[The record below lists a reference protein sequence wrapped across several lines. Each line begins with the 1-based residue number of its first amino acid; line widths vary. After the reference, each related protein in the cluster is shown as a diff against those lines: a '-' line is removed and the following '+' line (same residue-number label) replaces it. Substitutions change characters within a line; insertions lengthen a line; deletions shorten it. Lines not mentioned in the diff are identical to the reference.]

1 MSNVPNWTYK
11 ENKNGDKQL
20 LFKGR
25 VATRK
30 GVRRGTRGGKTTYKR
45 VTLPGNVNS
54 KGGRVS
60 YKKLRNKAKNL
71 GLPVVSVE
79 KRTEAVKALLAE
91 FKKTPP
97 PSHRLTRTE
106 LVNAILSNKNLP
118 KFVPK
123 ERKER
128 SNKGKARKT
137 NEQKA
142 ATKKARANRAKAK
155 RATLSKAKKTLGARM
170 NLAKR
175 LKAAAEKAK
184 AANAAAA
191 AANAEVV
198 NLQAQV
204 ARQAKRKA
212 VEETNANKNRA
223 VKRVKVARQL
233 KKLGLSQSNINN
245 RLRERGL
252 L

>member
-1 MSNVPNWTYK
+1 MSKVPNWTYK
-11 ENKNGDKQL
+11 KNKNGDKQL
-20 LFKGR
+20 LFKGL
-25 VATRK
+25 VATRI
-30 GVRRGTRGGKTTYKR
+30 GTRRGTRGGKTRKR

-60 YKKLRNKAKNL
+60 YAKLSNKAKNL
-71 GLPVVSVE
+71 GINIFRQWKENKNARPRAIPPVNY
-79 KRTEAVKALLAE
+79 
-91 FKKTPP
+91 
-97 PSHRLTRTE
+97 RLTRKE
-106 LVNAILSNKNLP
+106 LVNEILDTNLP

-123 ERKER
+123 EPK
-128 SNKGKARKT
+128 SKQ
-137 NEQKA
+137 QKA

-155 RATLSKAKKTLGARM
+155 RAT
-170 NLAKR
+170 LAKR

-223 VKRVKVARQL
+223 VKRVKVAL
-233 KKLGLSQSNINN
+233 KKLGLSPKEINN
-245 RLRERGL
+245 RLREQGL
-252 L
+252 SSK

>member
-1 MSNVPNWTYK
+1 MSTNNWTYK
-11 ENKNGDKQL
+11 ENKNGVKQL

-60 YKKLRNKAKNL
+60 YKKLRNKAKSL

-97 PSHRLTRTE
+97 PSHRLTRAE
-106 LVNAILSNKNLP
+106 LVNAILRNKNLP

-155 RATLSKAKKTLGARM
+155 RATLSK
-170 NLAKR
+170 R

-191 AANAEVV
+191 AANAEVAS
-198 NLQAQV
+198 LQAQV

-233 KKLGLSQSNINN
+233 KKLGLSPKEINN
-245 RLRERGL
+245 RLREQGL

>member
-155 RATLSKAKKTLGARM
+155 RATLD
-170 NLAKR
+170 KR

-233 KKLGLSQSNINN
+233 QEVGSQPKQHQQSPPRTRPPLNEKISTYDIWP
-245 RLRERGL
+245 
-252 L
+252 

>member
-1 MSNVPNWTYK
+1 MSTNNWTYK
-11 ENKNGDKQL
+11 ENKNGVKQL

-60 YKKLRNKAKNL
+60 YKKLRNKAKSL

-97 PSHRLTRTE
+97 PSHRLTRAE
-106 LVNAILSNKNLP
+106 LVNAILRNKNLP

-155 RATLSKAKKTLGARM
+155 RATLSK
-170 NLAKR
+170 R
-175 LKAAAEKAK
+175 LKAAAENAK

-191 AANAEVV
+191 AANAQVAK
-198 NLQAQV
+198 LQAQV
-204 ARQAKRKA
+204 AQSAKRKA
-212 VEETNANKNRA
+212 VEEVNANKR
-223 VKRVKVARQL
+223 VKRMRRQL
-233 KKLGLSQSNINN
+233 KLLGLSPKEINN
-245 RLRERGL
+245 RLREEGL

>member
-11 ENKNGDKQL
+11 ENNNGVKQL

-30 GVRRGTRGGKTTYKR
+30 GTRRGTRGGKTAYKR

-54 KGGRVS
+54 KGGRIS
-60 YKKLRNKAKNL
+60 YKKLRNKANNL

-79 KRTEAVKALLAE
+79 KRTAAVKALLAK
-91 FKKTPP
+91 FKVAPP
-97 PSHRLTRTE
+97 PSHRLTREE
-106 LVNAILSNKNLP
+106 LVNAILSKNLP
-118 KFVPK
+118 KFVPE

-155 RATLSKAKKTLGARM
+155 RATLTKAKKTLGARK
-170 NLAKR
+170 NLAAR

-191 AANAEVV
+191 TANAEVAK
-198 NLQAQV
+198 LQAQV
-204 ARQAKRKA
+204 ARSAKRKA
-212 VEETNANKNRA
+212 NEGNNRI
-223 VKRVKVARQL
+223 VKRPRRERRAP
-233 KKLGLSQSNINN
+233 N
-245 RLRERGL
+245 RLGF
-252 L
+252 

>member
-1 MSNVPNWTYK
+1 MSTNNWTYK
-11 ENKNGDKQL
+11 ENKNGVKQL

-60 YKKLRNKAKNL
+60 YKKLRNKAKSL

-97 PSHRLTRTE
+97 PSHRLTRAE
-106 LVNAILSNKNLP
+106 LVNAILRNKNLP

-155 RATLSKAKKTLGARM
+155 RATLSK
-170 NLAKR
+170 R

-191 AANAEVV
+191 AANAQVAK
-198 NLQAQV
+198 LQAQV
-204 ARQAKRKA
+204 AQSAKRKA
-212 VEETNANKNRA
+212 VEEVNANKR
-223 VKRVKVARQL
+223 VKRMRRQL
-233 KKLGLSQSNINN
+233 KLLGLSPKEINN
-245 RLRERGL
+245 RIREQGIL
-252 L
+252 K

>member
-11 ENKNGDKQL
+11 ENKDGVKQL

-30 GVRRGTRGGKTTYKR
+30 GTRRGVRGGAKGHKR

-60 YKKLRNKAKNL
+60 YTALRNKAKNL

-79 KRTEAVKALLAE
+79 KRTQAVKELLAK
-91 FKKTPP
+91 FKATPP
-97 PSHRLTRTE
+97 PSHRLTREE
-106 LVNAILSNKNLP
+106 LVNAILSKNLP

-128 SNKGKARKT
+128 SNKGKARKS
-137 NEQKA
+137 NEEKA

>member
-97 PSHRLTRTE
+97 PSHRLTRAE

-155 RATLSKAKKTLGARM
+155 RATLD
-170 NLAKR
+170 KR

-212 VEETNANKNRA
+212 VEETNANKNR
-223 VKRVKVARQL
+223 VKRVKVAL
-233 KKLGLSQSNINN
+233 KKLGLSPKEINN
-245 RLRERGL
+245 RLREQGL
-252 L
+252 SSK

>member
-1 MSNVPNWTYK
+1 MSTNNWTYK
-11 ENKNGDKQL
+11 ENKNGVKQL

-60 YKKLRNKAKNL
+60 YKKLRNKAKSL

-97 PSHRLTRTE
+97 PSHRLTRAE
-106 LVNAILSNKNLP
+106 LVNAILRNKNLP

-155 RATLSKAKKTLGARM
+155 RATLSK
-170 NLAKR
+170 R
-175 LKAAAEKAK
+175 LKAAAENAK

-191 AANAEVV
+191 AANAKVAK
-198 NLQAQV
+198 LQAQV
-204 ARQAKRKA
+204 AQSAKRKA
-212 VEETNANKNRA
+212 VEEVNANKR
-223 VKRVKVARQL
+223 VKRMRRQL
-233 KKLGLSQSNINN
+233 KLLGLSPKEINN
-245 RLRERGL
+245 RIREQGIL
-252 L
+252 K

>member
-1 MSNVPNWTYK
+1 MSTNNWTYK
-11 ENKNGDKQL
+11 ENKNGVKQL

-60 YKKLRNKAKNL
+60 YKKLRNKAKSL

-97 PSHRLTRTE
+97 PSHRLTRAE
-106 LVNAILSNKNLP
+106 LVNAILRNKNLP

-155 RATLSKAKKTLGARM
+155 RATLSK
-170 NLAKR
+170 R

-191 AANAEVV
+191 AANAEVAK
-198 NLQAQV
+198 LQAQV
-204 ARQAKRKA
+204 AQSAKRKA
-212 VEETNANKNRA
+212 VEEVNANKR
-223 VKRVKVARQL
+223 VKRMRRQL
-233 KKLGLSQSNINN
+233 KLLGLSPKEINN
-245 RLRERGL
+245 RLREEGL

>member
-1 MSNVPNWTYK
+1 MSTNNWTYK
-11 ENKNGDKQL
+11 ENKNGVKQL

-60 YKKLRNKAKNL
+60 YKKLRNKAKSL

-97 PSHRLTRTE
+97 PSHRLTRAE
-106 LVNAILSNKNLP
+106 LVNAILRNKNLP

-155 RATLSKAKKTLGARM
+155 RATLSK
-170 NLAKR
+170 R

-191 AANAEVV
+191 AANAEVAS
-198 NLQAQV
+198 LQAQV
-204 ARQAKRKA
+204 AQSAKRKA
-212 VEETNANKNRA
+212 VEEVNANKR
-223 VKRVKVARQL
+223 VKRMRRQL
-233 KKLGLSQSNINN
+233 KLLGLSPKEINN
-245 RLRERGL
+245 SLREQGL

>member
-1 MSNVPNWTYK
+1 MSSPNWTYK
-11 ENKNGDKQL
+11 ENKDGVKQL

-30 GVRRGTRGGKTTYKR
+30 GTRRGKRGGAKGHKR

-60 YKKLRNKAKNL
+60 YKALRNKAKNL
-71 GLPVVSVE
+71 GLPVISVE
-79 KRTEAVKALLAE
+79 KRTQAVKELLAK
-91 FKKTPP
+91 FKATPP
-97 PSHRLTRTE
+97 PSHRLTREE
-106 LVNAILSNKNLP
+106 LVNAILSKNLP

-137 NEQKA
+137 NEEKA

-155 RATLSKAKKTLGARM
+155 RATIAKAKKALGARR
-170 NLAKR
+170 NLAAR

-191 AANAEVV
+191 AANAEVA

-204 ARQAKRKA
+204 ARAAKRKA
-212 VEETNANKNRA
+212 VEGNNRI
-223 VKRVKVARQL
+223 VKRPR
-233 KKLGLSQSNINN
+233 
-245 RLRERGL
+245 RERRAPNRYGY
-252 L
+252 

>member
-1 MSNVPNWTYK
+1 MSTNNWTYK
-11 ENKNGDKQL
+11 ENKNGVKQL

-60 YKKLRNKAKNL
+60 YKKLRNKAKSL

-97 PSHRLTRTE
+97 PSHRLTRAE
-106 LVNAILSNKNLP
+106 LVNAILRNKNLP

-155 RATLSKAKKTLGARM
+155 RATLSK
-170 NLAKR
+170 R

-191 AANAEVV
+191 AANAQVAK
-198 NLQAQV
+198 LQAQV
-204 ARQAKRKA
+204 AQSAKRKA
-212 VEETNANKNRA
+212 VEEVNANKR
-223 VKRVKVARQL
+223 VKRMRRQL
-233 KKLGLSQSNINN
+233 KLLGLSPKEINN
-245 RLRERGL
+245 SLREQGL

>member
-97 PSHRLTRTE
+97 PSHRLTRAE

-155 RATLSKAKKTLGARM
+155 RATLD
-170 NLAKR
+170 KR

>member
-1 MSNVPNWTYK
+1 MSTNNWTYK
-11 ENKNGDKQL
+11 ENKNGVKQL

-30 GVRRGTRGGKTTYKR
+30 GVRRGIRGGKTTYKR

-60 YKKLRNKAKNL
+60 YKKLRNKAKSL

-97 PSHRLTRTE
+97 PSHRLTRAE
-106 LVNAILSNKNLP
+106 LVNAILSKNLP

-155 RATLSKAKKTLGARM
+155 RATLSK
-170 NLAKR
+170 R

-191 AANAEVV
+191 AANAQVAK
-198 NLQAQV
+198 LQAQV
-204 ARQAKRKA
+204 AQSAKRKA
-212 VEETNANKNRA
+212 VEEVNANKR
-223 VKRVKVARQL
+223 VKRMRRQL
-233 KKLGLSQSNINN
+233 KLLGLSPKEINN
-245 RLRERGL
+245 RIREQGIL
-252 L
+252 K

>member
-1 MSNVPNWTYK
+1 MSTNNWTYK
-11 ENKNGDKQL
+11 ENKNGVKQL

-60 YKKLRNKAKNL
+60 YKKLRNKAKSL

-97 PSHRLTRTE
+97 PSHRLTRAE
-106 LVNAILSNKNLP
+106 LVNAILRNKNLP

-155 RATLSKAKKTLGARM
+155 RATLSK
-170 NLAKR
+170 R

-191 AANAEVV
+191 AANAQVAK
-198 NLQAQV
+198 LQAQV
-204 ARQAKRKA
+204 AQSAKRKA
-212 VEETNANKNRA
+212 VEEVNANKR
-223 VKRVKVARQL
+223 VKRMRRQL
-233 KKLGLSQSNINN
+233 KLLGLSPKEINNRINN
-245 RLRERGL
+245 RLREEGL

>member
-1 MSNVPNWTYK
+1 MSTNNWTYK
-11 ENKNGDKQL
+11 ENKNGVKQL

-60 YKKLRNKAKNL
+60 YKKLRNKAKSL

-97 PSHRLTRTE
+97 PSHRLTRAE
-106 LVNAILSNKNLP
+106 LVNAILRNKNLP

-155 RATLSKAKKTLGARM
+155 RATLSK
-170 NLAKR
+170 R

-191 AANAEVV
+191 AANAQVAK
-198 NLQAQV
+198 LQAQV
-204 ARQAKRKA
+204 AQSAKRKA
-212 VEETNANKNRA
+212 VEEVNANKR
-223 VKRVKVARQL
+223 VKRMRRQL
-233 KKLGLSQSNINN
+233 KLLGLSPKEINN
-245 RLRERGL
+245 RLREEGL

>member
-1 MSNVPNWTYK
+1 MSTNNWTYK
-11 ENKNGDKQL
+11 ENKNGVKQL

-60 YKKLRNKAKNL
+60 YKKLRNKAKSL

-97 PSHRLTRTE
+97 PSHRLTRAE
-106 LVNAILSNKNLP
+106 LVNAILRNKNLP

-155 RATLSKAKKTLGARM
+155 RATLSK
-170 NLAKR
+170 R
-175 LKAAAEKAK
+175 LKAAAENAK

-191 AANAEVV
+191 AANAKVAK
-198 NLQAQV
+198 LQAQV
-204 ARQAKRKA
+204 AQSAKRKA
-212 VEETNANKNRA
+212 VDEANANKR
-223 VKRVKVARQL
+223 VKRVKRQL
-233 KKLGLSQSNINN
+233 KLLGYTNN
-245 RLRERGL
+245 EISRRIREQGIL
-252 L
+252 K